1 MMLQLIGVN
10 MRIKEGVLKLINNNG
25 KKTKAD
31 TAVENCEKNNVSS
44 QALKL

>member
-25 KKTKAD
+25 KTKAD

>member
-25 KKTKAD
+25 KTKAD
-31 TAVENCEKNNVSS
+31 TAVENCK
-44 QALKL
+44 KKIM